1 MDKLRALTFFSR
13 TVEARSFT
21 AAAQSLNVVPSALS
35 KTIGALE
42 REIGFTLFNRS
53 TRKLSLTVEGEAYY
67 TRCRLILAELEDAEA
82 VARGGS
88 VQPQG
93 TLRVGMHPALRSV
106 VFPEIGHLLESNPR
120 MKVETFITNSP
131 TALLDRGLDVV
142 LCIGRLADSTLVARR
157 VGWAHFVVCASPD
170 YLRRWGEPRR
180 PQDLVQHRAI
190 IYARPDEEPNT
201 QWEFTRG
208 KERQV
213 VTVPVGMVVRDGV
226 GLVDAGAGGGGVLR
240 PYEFAARRYVAAGS
254 LKILMP
260 EWSGSK
266 HPVCAAFPNN
276 RHVPAKVRAFVEF
289 AQALVSNEQR
299 PTGRRSQDRRA
310 LSANETSPDDPR

>member
-21 AAAQSLNVVPSALS
+21 AAAQSLDVVPSALS

-67 TRCRLILAELEDAEA
+67 TRCRQVLAELEDAEA
-82 VARGGS
+82 MARGGS
-88 VQPQG
+88 VQPWG

-120 MKVETFITNSP
+120 MKVETLITNSP

-142 LCIGRLADSTLVARR
+142 LCIGPLADSTLVARR
-157 VGWAHFVVCASPD
+157 LGWARFVVCASPD
-170 YLRRWGEPRR
+170 YLDRWGEPKR
-180 PQDLVQHRAI
+180 PQDLAQHRAI
-190 IYARPDEEPNT
+190 IFARPDEEPNT
-201 QWEFTRG
+201 RWEFTRG
-208 KERQV
+208 KERQIV
-213 VTVPVGMVVRDGV
+213 SVRVGMVVRDGV

-240 PYEFAARRYVAAGS
+240 PYELAARRHLAAGS

-260 EWSGSK
+260 EWSGAK
-266 HPVCAAFPNN
+266 HPVSAAFPNTD
-276 RHVPAKVRAFVEF
+276 HVPAKVRAFLEF
-289 AQALVSNEQR
+289 AQALVS
-299 PTGRRSQDRRA
+299 G
-310 LSANETSPDDPR
+310 